1 MTPRLARS
9 LQRIPVHLTL
19 ILLSF
24 IAMVPIY
31 FMFITAFKSKA
42 EYFENQFGLPRVL
55 SVEHFIRL
63 AEGGLVR
70 QLGNTILLTAVSC
83 TMGIALA
90 ALAAFA
96 FARLRFRGQTSL
108 FNATIALLA
117 MPTVVVIVPLYAT
130 MARLDLVNTYFGAS
144 LVYAGFMLPFSI
156 FVLTSFF
163 KTLPVEVMD
172 AARIDGCSDLA
183 TLLYVVLPMS
193 RPALITLFIV
203 NALGVWNDLLVALLM
218 LQNNDMRTVVVEL
231 AMMKSRYSTQ
241 IPLMLTGSIFVGL
254 PVMIAFIF
262 GQKYFVRGL
271 ASGAV
276 K

>member
-1 MTPRLARS
+1 MTPRLART
-9 LQRIPVHLTL
+9 LQRVPVHLAL
-19 ILLSF
+19 IFLSA

-31 FMFITAFKSKA
+31 YMFATAFKSKA
-42 EYFENQFGLPRVL
+42 EFFENPFGLPRSL

-70 QLGNTILLTAVSC
+70 QLGNTVLLTALSC
-83 TMGIALA
+83 TLGIAIA
-90 ALAAFA
+90 SLAAFA
-96 FARLRFRGQTSL
+96 FARLRFRGQNAL
-108 FNATIALLA
+108 FNAIIALLA
-117 MPTVVVIVPLYAT
+117 LPTVVVIVPLYAT

-144 LVYAGFMLPFSI
+144 LVYAGFMLPFSV

-163 KTLPVEVMD
+163 KTIPAEVMD
-172 AARIDGCSDLA
+172 AARMDGCSDLA

-203 NALGVWNDLLVALLM
+203 NSLGVWNDLLVALLM
-218 LQNNDMRTVVVEL
+218 LQDNDMRTVVVEL
-231 AMMKSRYSTQ
+231 AMMKGRYSAQ
-241 IPLMLTGSIFVGL
+241 IPLMVSGSIFVGL
-254 PVMIAFIF
+254 PVMVAFIL